1 MNTSEIG
8 KIGEE
13 LALNHYNRMGFS
25 LLEKNLR
32 YKRGEIDLIL
42 AKGKTLLFVE
52 VKYRS
57 QHWQMAADQNHWGR
71 KLGRLK
77 KSISLYLAGE
87 GRFYEEYRVEVA
99 IVTQGRVVE
108 TYQVN

>member
-1 MNTSEIG
+1 MNTTEIG

-13 LALNHYNRMGFS
+13 LALHHYTNQGYR

-42 AKGKTLLFVE
+42 CKGRALLFVE

-57 QHWQMAADQNHWGR
+57 SQWQMAADQNHWGR
-71 KLGRLK
+71 KMGRLRR
-77 KSISLYLAGE
+77 SISLYIEGE